1 MTKNEHTKS
10 FSRPSLGKGV
20 ENKTT
25 LFMLPAL
32 NLSMDKTN
40 YELLRYFGFVNC
52 FIDHKQ
58 GLVKA
63 QDALYMVFNPSRA
76 ALQDFSKFFDIYKTY
91 PNFVDDYIV
100 DQNLI
105 VVIFRVKE
113 KWRESYSAFKASRYS
128 KMSKE
133 YAELFKRPDLA
144 TGKVR
149 TAREYFIIHRHEE
162 YRLHLED
169 KLGIDFHIDKNAELL
184 DPLDEKE
191 IFDYEPIR
199 ANREPATEI
208 LTGEG

>member
-10 FSRPSLGKGV
+10 FSRPSLSKGV

-63 QDALYMVFNPSRA
+63 QDALYLVFNPSRA

-105 VVIFRVKE
+105 VIVFRIKE
-113 KWRESYSAFKASRYS
+113 KWRESYSAFRASRYS
-128 KMSKE
+128 KMSRE
-133 YAELFKRPDLA
+133 YAELFRRKDLA
-144 TGKVR
+144 TGKV
-149 TAREYFIIHRHEE
+149 YSGKPFFIIHKHEE
-162 YRLHLED
+162 YRTYLEKD
-169 KLGIDFHIDKNAELL
+169 LGVSIDKDAELL
-184 DPLDEKE
+184 DPLDERE
-191 IFDYEPIR
+191 IFDYEPVR
-199 ANREPATEI
+199 ANREATTEV
-208 LTGEG
+208 LTREG